1 MTMPSA
7 PKIIRS
13 VRELRAWSRAQR
25 LDRRRI
31 ALVPTMGALHDGHL
45 ALIDIAQKHC
55 ERTVVSIFVN
65 PTQFNESADFASY
78 PRTFD
83 VDAAQCQRR
92 EVDVIFAPTAEE
104 MYPNG
109 SRTTIRVGP
118 IATRWEGEHRP
129 GHFDGVATIV
139 AKLFLACE
147 PDVAVFGTKDFQQ
160 LAVIR
165 QVALDLNLPA
175 DIVGVP
181 TIREPDGLAMSSRN
195 VRLSNDQRQAAC
207 TIFRAMN
214 EAQHLLTDTSQSIED
229 IRQHVVNEIEM
240 SGGVIDYVAIVDPV
254 TLEPIEDFSEAQMLV
269 AATFGTVRLIDNL
282 RLRRDPSP
290 TFGVR

>member
-25 LDRRRI
+25 LEHRRI

-45 ALIDIAQKHC
+45 ALIDVAQQHC

-92 EVDVIFAPTAEE
+92 KVDVIFAPTAEE

-214 EAQHLLTDTSQSIED
+214 EAQHRLTNTSQSIED

-254 TLEPIEDFSEAQMLV
+254 TLEPIENFSEAQMLV

-290 TFGVR
+290 IVGVR